1 MQEVP
6 VNVFWD
12 IENCAVPTTM
22 KGVQVVNAI
31 RSFALQRGILKNIS
45 AFANLKLIKDDLR
58 ADLQESG
65 VLLHDVT
72 RKANS
77 SDLAILVEILK
88 LVIDNKPPHCIV
100 LISGDRDFAN
110 VLSTL
115 TFRKYQVYLIHS
127 LQASEVLK
135 NAATEAFE
143 WSQLL
148 KRGGDT
154 SIPGMPSQQQQQQ
167 QQQQQGASMNPF
179 SPVGSSSYA
188 LPAPYDKFQPL
199 LEFLAQ
205 KGKPQVEFSELG
217 NLIPFTKYG
226 YPKLKD
232 YIFDAQS
239 AGLVKCGANKNI
251 HWVALA
257 HANGHST
264 PNMQMNSNG
273 PPSASLVP
281 TTSTTAIT
289 RTLSLGDG
297 LAITPPYNSLAART
311 PPTDRKQVVKHLLA
325 ALESLKKDYFKPTES
340 TLQKR
345 VKQMNL
351 PLQKLDW
358 EEIINIAKSHFFIVE
373 GEKPN
378 RTIFPP
384 AGPFDGV
391 DPSHPNADKFPPTI
405 WRTLAQFFLSVHPV
419 VRVGRYG
426 FAVYLKE
433 EGPPE
438 VREMPL
444 GSITELVQ
452 LALHKQLLKYHKTQV
467 STILPEENNNGDGSS
482 PRQEGFNLAHGGG
495 NLPPGYYNGLPA
507 DELHLLSPPT
517 TTTSTTNEYIP
528 SYDPLDGADET
539 IPGEDERARLVG
551 VTFAWPYPGTSVLV
565 TGSFF
570 NWRNTIALH
579 RRERDYSNSSSS
591 STSSSNPPL
600 TPTSSTTPSQIST
613 QSVPPRENN
622 FYFGVTGALCEPE
635 DVFST
640 VLYLPPGKY
649 EYKFIV
655 DGAWHYDP
663 RQPVVTDEVG
673 NLNNIVVIEPST
685 ALVNTEPLLDDYAY
699 SR

>member
-1 MQEVP
+1 MQQEVP

-12 IENCAVPTTM
+12 IENCAVPATM

-58 ADLQESG
+58 SDLQESG

-127 LQASEVLK
+127 PQASEVLR

-143 WSQLL
+143 WTQLL

-154 SIPGMPSQQQQQQ
+154 SLTPLPMSPPNG
-167 QQQQQGASMNPF
+167 QGVAAGGNPMQ
-179 SPVGSSSYA
+179 SLS
-188 LPAPYDKFQPL
+188 APFDKFQPL
-199 LEFLAQ
+199 LDFLAQ

-232 YIFDAQS
+232 FILDAQS

-251 HWVALA
+251 HWVSLLNSPNNHTGSIQPSPGQAV
-257 HANGHST
+257 NGSV
-264 PNMQMNSNG
+264 SIV
-273 PPSASLVP
+273 SRA
-281 TTSTTAIT
+281 
-289 RTLSLGDG
+289 
-297 LAITPPYNSLAART
+297 
-311 PPTDRKQVVKHLLA
+311 PTDRRQVVKYLLA
-325 ALESLKKDYFKPTES
+325 ALDSLKKDYFKPTEG

-345 VKQMNL
+345 VKQMAL
-351 PLQKLDW
+351 PLQKIDW
-358 EEIINIAKSHFFIVE
+358 EEVVSIAKAHFFIVE

-378 RTIFPP
+378 RYIYPP
-384 AGPFDGV
+384 TGPFDGV
-391 DPSHPNADKFPPTI
+391 DPSHPNPDKFSSGL
-405 WRTLAQFFLSVHPV
+405 WKSLQQFFLSVHPV

-426 FAVYLKE
+426 FAVFLKE
-433 EGPPE
+433 EGPIE

-444 GSITELVQ
+444 GSVTELVQ
-452 LALHKQLLKYHKTQV
+452 LALHRHLLKYHKTQV
-467 STILPEENNNGDGSS
+467 STMLPMEMHEEGGYATDNNHNYYGSMSEDLRS
-482 PRQEGFNLAHGGG
+482 P
-495 NLPPGYYNGLPA
+495 
-507 DELHLLSPPT
+507 SP
-517 TTTSTTNEYIP
+517 
-528 SYDPLDGADET
+528 LMDGADE
-539 IPGEDERARLVG
+539 GQLMLDDFCYDDERTPLVG
-551 VTFAWPYPGTSVLV
+551 ITFVWAYSGTSVLV

-579 RRERDYSNSSSS
+579 QRTEKEPAFYNGAPSPSASFASITSIISSSS
-591 STSSSNPPL
+591 
-600 TPTSSTTPSQIST
+600 
-613 QSVPPRENN
+613 NN
-622 FYFGVTGALCEPE
+622 NNIGNNGGNIGGKVVDPE
-635 DVFST
+635 DIFST

-663 RQPVVTDEVG
+663 RQPVVTDESG
-673 NLNNIVVIEPST
+673 NLNNFVVVEPLPSR
-685 ALVNTEPLLDDYAY
+685 VVEPLLNDDYSY
-699 SR
+699 

>member
-1 MQEVP
+1 MGLATIALDIAAGTLKIMQDVP

-45 AFANLKLIKDDLR
+45 AFANLKLIRDDLR

-110 VLSTL
+110 ILSTL

-127 LQASEVLK
+127 PQASEVLR
-135 NAATEAFE
+135 NAATDAFE
-143 WSQLL
+143 WTQLL

-154 SIPGMPSQQQQQQ
+154 NGTLLPPPPLPL
-167 QQQQQGASMNPF
+167 GAI
-179 SPVGSSSYA
+179 SPISLST
-188 LPAPYDKFQPL
+188 PYDKFQPL
-199 LEFLAQ
+199 LDFLVQ

-217 NLIPFTKYG
+217 NLIPFAKFG

-232 YIFDAQS
+232 YIFDAQNT
-239 AGLVKCGANKNI
+239 GLVKCGANKNI
-251 HWVALA
+251 HWVSLILQ
-257 HANGHST
+257 NGGHDRAT
-264 PNMQMNSNG
+264 QPGQGTLNG
-273 PPSASLVP
+273 SIPV
-281 TTSTTAIT
+281 
-289 RTLSLGDG
+289 G
-297 LAITPPYNSLAART
+297 ARV
-311 PPTDRKQVVKHLLA
+311 PTDRKQVVKYLLT

-345 VKQMNL
+345 VKQMSL
-351 PLQKLDW
+351 PLQKIDW
-358 EEIINIAKSHFFIVE
+358 EEIISIAKAHFFIVE

-378 RTIFPP
+378 RTIYPP
-384 AGPFDGV
+384 SGPFDGV
-391 DPSHPNADKFPPTI
+391 DPSHPCSDKFSPAL
-405 WRTLAQFFLSVHPV
+405 WKSLQQFLASVHPV
-419 VRVGRYG
+419 TRVGRYG
-426 FAVYLKE
+426 FAVFLHE
-433 EGPPE
+433 EGPVE

-444 GSITELVQ
+444 GTATELVQ
-452 LALHKQLLKYHKTQV
+452 LSLHKHLLKYHKTQV
-467 STILPEENNNGDGSS
+467 STMSPEDTIYSN
-482 PRQEGFNLAHGGG
+482 
-495 NLPPGYYNGLPA
+495 
-507 DELHLLSPPT
+507 
-517 TTTSTTNEYIP
+517 TTTSSPQDSFSFEDFRPP
-528 SYDPLDGADET
+528 SPLPDGADDDSDDIQFSEGDRT
-539 IPGEDERARLVG
+539 RLVG
-551 VTFAWPYPGTSVLV
+551 VPFVWPYVGKSVLV

-579 RRERDYSNSSSS
+579 RYESEPGYGVTVNP
-591 STSSSNPPL
+591 SSNNGGGL
-600 TPTSSTTPSQIST
+600 SET
-613 QSVPPRENN
+613 
-622 FYFGVTGALCEPE
+622 E

-649 EYKFIV
+649 EYKFVV

-663 RQPVVTDEVG
+663 KQPVVTDETG
-673 NLNNIVVIEPST
+673 NLNNFIIVEPLPLTRT
-685 ALVNTEPLLDDYAY
+685 AEPLLNDGFLY
-699 SR
+699 